1 MMEIFKYG
9 LGYSCTSNLRAY
21 SREIRTLARPHQQ
34 CHGRSFLKT
43 ESREPWIELLRSFF
57 PRDGKAAIWDG
68 RPPCEFFFH
77 TDAQKSDNISI
88 IVFYTSSHPGCGP
101 IPSQDASIQVRPTC
115 RSHSLWKFLSI
126 GPKFSSDMLK
136 LGQIKPKSYIVGLYE
151 FMKQFW
157 IRYGNNPIDAL
168 GLTMILV
175 IFQLLII
182 IVPRFNLNQKIAGRT
197 ENNSRKNVKIRVPL
211 KYLSKFWQTLVF

>member
-1 MMEIFKYG
+1 MESFKYG

-68 RPPCEFFFH
+68 RPPCEFLH

-88 IVFYTSSHPGCGP
+88 IFFYTSSHPGCGP

-175 IFQLLII
+175 VAPAKKAFRYTCS
-182 IVPRFNLNQKIAGRT
+182 PNY
-197 ENNSRKNVKIRVPL
+197 SRWLYGPQEL
-211 KYLSKFWQTLVF
+211 MELG

>member
-68 RPPCEFFFH
+68 RPPCEFLH

-88 IVFYTSSHPGCGP
+88 IFFTQAAIRGVAQFLLKTRQFKCGQLVAATVFGNFCQSGQSFP
-101 IPSQDASIQVRPTC
+101 QTC
-115 RSHSLWKFLSI
+115 
-126 GPKFSSDMLK
+126 
-136 LGQIKPKSYIVGLYE
+136 
-151 FMKQFW
+151 
-157 IRYGNNPIDAL
+157 
-168 GLTMILV
+168 
-175 IFQLLII
+175 
-182 IVPRFNLNQKIAGRT
+182 
-197 ENNSRKNVKIRVPL
+197 
-211 KYLSKFWQTLVF
+211 

>member
-1 MMEIFKYG
+1 MAG
-9 LGYSCTSNLRAY
+9 LSSKRNPGNLGLNCSAPF
-21 SREIRTLARPHQQ
+21 SQGT
-34 CHGRSFLKT
+34 GR
-43 ESREPWIELLRSFF
+43 LRSGMV
-57 PRDGKAAIWDG
+57 D
-68 RPPCEFFFH
+68 RPVNFLH

-175 IFQLLII
+175 MAPAKKAFRYTCS
-182 IVPRFNLNQKIAGRT
+182 PNY
-197 ENNSRKNVKIRVPL
+197 SRWLYGPQEL
-211 KYLSKFWQTLVF
+211 MELG

>member
-1 MMEIFKYG
+1 MEIFKYG

-68 RPPCEFFFH
+68 RPPCEFLH

-88 IVFYTSSHPGCGP
+88 IFLHKQPSGVWPNSFSRRVNSSAANLSQPQSLEISVNRAKVFLRHAKVGP
-101 IPSQDASIQVRPTC
+101 NKTKVL
-115 RSHSLWKFLSI
+115 HS
-126 GPKFSSDMLK
+126 
-136 LGQIKPKSYIVGLYE
+136 
-151 FMKQFW
+151 
-157 IRYGNNPIDAL
+157 
-168 GLTMILV
+168 
-175 IFQLLII
+175 
-182 IVPRFNLNQKIAGRT
+182 RT
-197 ENNSRKNVKIRVPL
+197 IRVYETIL
-211 KYLSKFWQTLVF
+211 DSVWQ